1 MSETYETIQRRPEYI
16 EQREQAL
23 LDKIF
28 GTSSDG
34 VYTGGLIDAEAY
46 PDLFKIPEYKI
57 APETDL
63 EQSIYNTFDTDEER
77 QAFMDRYQPYF
88 MDETGAAKY
97 FPDAESTM
105 DTGVNK
111 IEGAITDYFPD
122 AESYITGGTEAFDP
136 STGVAN
142 YMNPYKQSV
151 IDEAMKQ
158 IDKQGAQA
166 MQKMNAQAVGAGAFG
181 GSRAGV

>member
-34 VYTGGLIDAEAY
+34 VYTGGLVDAEAY
-46 PDLFKIPEYKI
+46 PDLFRIPEYKI

-63 EQSIYNTFDTDEER
+63 EKSIYNTFDTDAER

-105 DTGVNK
+105 DTGVDK

-122 AESYITGGTEAFDP
+122 AESYITG
-136 STGVAN
+136 V
-142 YMNPYKQSV
+142 
-151 IDEAMKQ
+151 
-158 IDKQGAQA
+158 
-166 MQKMNAQAVGAGAFG
+166 QKRLTRLLALLTI
-181 GSRAGV
+181 

>member
-63 EQSIYNTFDTDEER
+63 EQSIYNR
-77 QAFMDRYQPYF
+77 
-88 MDETGAAKY
+88 
-97 FPDAESTM
+97 S
-105 DTGVNK
+105 
-111 IEGAITDYFPD
+111 
-122 AESYITGGTEAFDP
+122 
-136 STGVAN
+136 
-142 YMNPYKQSV
+142 
-151 IDEAMKQ
+151 
-158 IDKQGAQA
+158 
-166 MQKMNAQAVGAGAFG
+166 
-181 GSRAGV
+181 